1 MCGFVVAQI
10 LRKTIVKNEL
20 TLMKSSMMMMMILV
34 NIKTE
39 TLMKKQM
46 NPVTV
51 VKTNCMKMMKQI
63 MIGRKLYL
71 EQKLTMQQIL
81 ICLIGLLQPCIHSA
95 AYIV

>member
-51 VKTNCMKMMKQI
+51 VKTNCMKMMK
-63 MIGRKLYL
+63 
-71 EQKLTMQQIL
+71 
-81 ICLIGLLQPCIHSA
+81 
-95 AYIV
+95 

>member
-20 TLMKSSMMMMMILV
+20 TLMKSSMMMIIILV

-46 NPVTV
+46 NPVTE
-51 VKTNCMKMMKQI
+51 VKTNCMKMMK
-63 MIGRKLYL
+63 
-71 EQKLTMQQIL
+71 
-81 ICLIGLLQPCIHSA
+81 
-95 AYIV
+95 

>member
-46 NPVTV
+46 NLVTV
-51 VKTNCMKMMKQI
+51 VKTNCMKMMK
-63 MIGRKLYL
+63 
-71 EQKLTMQQIL
+71 
-81 ICLIGLLQPCIHSA
+81 
-95 AYIV
+95 